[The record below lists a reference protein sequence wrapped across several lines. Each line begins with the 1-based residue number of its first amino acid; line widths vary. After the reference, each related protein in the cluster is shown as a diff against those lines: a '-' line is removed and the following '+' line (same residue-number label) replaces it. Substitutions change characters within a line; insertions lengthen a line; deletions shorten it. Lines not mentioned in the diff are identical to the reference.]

1 MDTASQLQHPR
12 RNLGSRHRAQSERF
26 VKLAKADAERFDDNL
41 AWAEQNAQQS
51 VLYDYTD
58 ERNWRQLA
66 NVKQL
71 AQDESGL
78 RAVLEDA
85 FIVLGRDSENLIQLS
100 QINML
105 EMGYELLCATLTRDP
120 LDADTW
126 WEGMDSSTLEEFA
139 QRCKSLDFTD
149 QRANIIYGRRL
160 ERIRLSGDQELFVE
174 LVQHLLAHRPANHEL
189 WLELGRLYERRG
201 EMDEAWL
208 CYDHVQQL
216 RPQTPVR
223 DEFLARLRAR
233 MDGEE
238 SKPWSEPALQQRNEF
253 LSKMQQLSS
262 RTSKVVEVEE
272 TSEEVVNIEL
282 ERLRTLLDSEDF
294 SEAFF
299 LARRLVTEGDDWAK
313 EYLDRAR
320 EGLGV

>member
-1 MDTASQLQHPR
+1 MDIDAQLQHPR

-26 VKLAKADAERFDDNL
+26 VKLAKADSERFYDNM

-71 AQDESGL
+71 LEDESGL
-78 RAVLEDA
+78 RSVLEDA
-85 FIVLGRDSENLIQLS
+85 FTVLGRDPENLTQLS
-100 QINML
+100 EINML
-105 EMGYELLCATLTRDP
+105 EFGFELLCATLTKDS
-120 LDADTW
+120 LDADLW
-126 WEGMDSSTLEEFA
+126 WEGMDDDSLIDFSS
-139 QRCKSLDFTD
+139 RCKRLDFTD

-160 ERIRLSGDQELFVE
+160 ERIRLSGREDLFVE

-189 WLELGRLYERRG
+189 WLELGRLHERRK

-216 RPQTPVR
+216 RPHHQVR
-223 DEFLARLRAR
+223 DEFLSRLTGK
-233 MDGEE
+233 MDGEDAT
-238 SKPWSEPALQQRNEF
+238 PWTEPSLSERNEF
-253 LSKMQQLSS
+253 LARMQRLSS
-262 RTSKVVEVEE
+262 RTSKVDKIEEDPESEV
-272 TSEEVVNIEL
+272 NKDLLRLQALL
-282 ERLRTLLDSEDF
+282 EAKDY

-299 LARRLVTEGDDWAK
+299 LARRLVTEGENWAI
-313 EYLDRAR
+313 EFLEAAR
-320 EGLGV
+320 EGLGI